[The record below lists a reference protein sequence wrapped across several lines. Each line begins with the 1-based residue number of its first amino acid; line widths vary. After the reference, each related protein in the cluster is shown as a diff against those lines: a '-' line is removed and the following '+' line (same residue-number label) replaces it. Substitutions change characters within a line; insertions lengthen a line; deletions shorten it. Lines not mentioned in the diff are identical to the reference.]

1 MLVFIHVNS
10 GLLGA
15 GEEYGVLQPMYNT
28 AHMFKEREIL
38 EFLEKIHRLTHTLD
52 VFIRNLRLGD
62 AVLGIGIA
70 VILIVKDLDRG
81 IVAYLVAAHIL
92 DIELYG
98 TLAHDIFLALILTER
113 LGTGGDKIVQSPQA
127 CGVPQTLINSLIT
140 DQGIFVSSHNS

>member
-1 MLVFIHVNS
+1 MQHPIH
-10 GLLGA
+10 LL
-15 GEEYGVLQPMYNT
+15 EER
-28 AHMFKEREIL
+28 KIL
-38 EFLEKIHRLTHTLD
+38 ELLEELHRLTHFLD
-52 VFIRNLRLGD
+52 ILIRDFRFGNTIVR
-62 AVLGIGIA
+62 VGIA

-113 LGTGGDKIVQSPQA
+113 LGTGGDKIVQSPQP

-140 DQGIFVSSHNS
+140 NQGIFVSSHNS